1 MAGTDGQGFAQFDE
15 SLSELIEEAEE
26 YEERAESDPTAVVS
40 ELPRLLALLES
51 TGMERQEVVLRDAVL
66 ETIRLIAIDDP
77 TALDDLYSDIV
88 EAMLDTEES
97 KALTWFLLH
106 ESVELVARDVSVQT
120 IAEGFELAVDELAE
134 ASNAMTADLDTDGR
148 LPSNGAT
155 AMAMRHHLAD
165 YANAVEGREQLA
177 VEAVVEALD
186 GSVEYHAAQQG
197 IDPIDGYIDLR
208 SRYETES
215 DPFTLGFSR
224 YGSIKDMIEEDE
236 TESWDQFGRKLINVI
251 TGAVVIL
258 AVEESVERVLRAEAV
273 IAEQI

>member
-40 ELPRLLALLES
+40 ELSRLLALLES

-155 AMAMRHHLAD
+155 AMAMRHNLAD

-197 IDPIDGYIDLR
+197 INPIDGYIDLR